1 MAKLNDPGAEF
12 KISSLRSNL
21 GPSGLAYQAIVSKKR
36 TFFAKTQ
43 KLIHKSKVAV
53 VLVINLRI
61 ESNFFVFN
69 AHEYLYFA
77 GFCYNYPQSMQK
89 NPVLINAGPTVGE
102 GGCRPFRRSRSH
114 LEEGNPA
121 IRDGRGLEHV
131 FLMLSD
137 VCFTHI
143 NNSCIGSVCCLILD
157 ISYAERSYGTHQ
169 SPINCNLNTNFFF

>member
-1 MAKLNDPGAEF
+1 MNIFIL
-12 KISSLRSNL
+12 
-21 GPSGLAYQAIVSKKR
+21 QV
-36 TFFAKTQ
+36 
-43 KLIHKSKVAV
+43 
-53 VLVINLRI
+53 
-61 ESNFFVFN
+61 FVTTILK
-69 AHEYLYFA
+69 A
-77 GFCYNYPQSMQK
+77 CKK
-89 NPVLINAGPTVGE
+89 NPVLLNAGPTVGE

-169 SPINCNLNTNFFF
+169 SPINCNLNTNFFFKIGNCFNFSIFILIYSEENELPV